1 MPGATAAMLLH
12 RELKAKGITEHLT
25 LHKRKVQP
33 GKTSTMTAPRR
44 PGEAKEKGPKQP
56 TEAKKDPPNP
66 GEVKR
71 GPMKPGEVRKVSP
84 KPGAAEKAPKKGS
97 QTKDQEARLSE
108 ARKASQQPDK
118 ASQTLPSAP
127 GFSGKSKV
135 KGTRRSQDG
144 EAHMNT
150 KARSQSSKSTVPKGK
165 ISDAS
170 PAKKKESEIPKEAVA
185 QGANVGPRVKAAAPL
200 RGGGSKTVPEHLAR
214 KTEAPKGPE
223 GPACPHRPSHPH

>member
-1 MPGATAAMLLH
+1 
-12 RELKAKGITEHLT
+12 
-25 LHKRKVQP
+25 
-33 GKTSTMTAPRR
+33 MTAPRR

-71 GPMKPGEVRKVSP
+71 GPMKPGEVHEVSP
-84 KPGAAEKAPKKGS
+84 KPGAAEKAPKQGS

-127 GFSGKSKV
+127 GSSGKSKV
-135 KGTRRSQDG
+135 KGTRRSQ
-144 EAHMNT
+144 T
-150 KARSQSSKSTVPKGK
+150 
-165 ISDAS
+165 
-170 PAKKKESEIPKEAVA
+170 KESEVPKEAVA

-200 RGGGSKTVPEHLAR
+200 RGGGSKTVPERLAR

-223 GPACPHRPSHPH
+223 GPRKLPLNSITQLPPGQLHLDDYWFVIPSHVLSPLPSYSCSVPADPTSVLPAARNP

>member
-33 GKTSTMTAPRR
+33 GKTSTLTAPRR

-56 TEAKKDPPNP
+56 TDAKKDPPTP
-66 GEVKR
+66 GGVKR

-127 GFSGKSKV
+127 GSSGKSKV

-170 PAKKKESEIPKEAVA
+170 PAKKKESEVPKEAVA
-185 QGANVGPRVKAAAPL
+185 QGANVGPRVKAAASL
-200 RGGGSKTVPEHLAR
+200 RGGGSKTEHLAR
-214 KTEAPKGPE
+214 KTQAPKGPE
-223 GPACPHRPSHPH
+223 GPACPHRPPHPR